1 MVFAQTLPGARKTG
15 MKAICYVG
23 LLLLGLLAA
32 CGAQKRAMQLPPLQA
47 SQQSGSLV
55 AQFGARLTIAGQN
68 APVQGEVQ
76 MTEAGGSLALILPHG
91 RTLGVCTYS
100 ANVAPATEPKVAAA
114 PQPVEMQCTP
124 AEGMGREAANLL
136 VRAGVAVYR
145 ILPALGQ
152 DAVHP
157 NLEGKGW
164 KARFSPTTDG
174 LNGVYSEQDGMT
186 MDMYFVEISH
196 L

>member
-1 MVFAQTLPGARKTG
+1 
-15 MKAICYVG
+15 MKAVRYLS
-23 LLLLGLLAA
+23 LLLILGLLAA
-32 CGAQKRAMQLPPLQA
+32 CGAQRTMQLPPLQA
-47 SQQSGSLV
+47 DQQKGSLI

-145 ILPALGQ
+145 IVPALGQ
-152 DAVHP
+152 DTALT

-164 KARFSPTTDG
+164 KARFSPTADG
-174 LNGVYSEQDGMT
+174 LNGVYSEHDGMT
-186 MDMYFVEISH
+186 IDMYFVEISH

>member
-1 MVFAQTLPGARKTG
+1 MMALRCA
-15 MKAICYVG
+15 G
-23 LLLLGLLAA
+23 LLLILGLVAA
-32 CGAQKRAMQLPPLQA
+32 CGAQKRTVQLPSLQA
-47 SQQSGSLV
+47 GQQSGSLV

-76 MTEAGGSLALILPHG
+76 MTESGGSLALILPHG

-100 ANVAPATEPKVAAA
+100 PDVALDSEPKGATSAQSVK
-114 PQPVEMQCTP
+114 MQCIP
-124 AEGMGREAANLL
+124 AEGMGREAASLL

-152 DAVHP
+152 DPALTT
-157 NLEGKGW
+157 LEGKGW
-164 KARFSPTTDG
+164 KARFSPTADG
-174 LNGVYSEQDGMT
+174 LNGVYSEHDGMT
-186 MDMYFVEISH
+186 IDMYFVEISH

>member
-1 MVFAQTLPGARKTG
+1 
-15 MKAICYVG
+15 MKAIRYIG
-23 LLLLGLLAA
+23 LLLMLGLVAA
-32 CGAQKRAMQLPPLQA
+32 CGAQKRTMQLPPLQA

-55 AQFGARLTIAGQN
+55 AQFGARLTLAGQS

-76 MTEAGGSLALILPHG
+76 MTESGGSLALILPHG

-100 ANVAPATEPKVAAA
+100 PDVALDSEPKGATSAQSVK
-114 PQPVEMQCTP
+114 MQCIP
-124 AEGMGREAANLL
+124 AEGMGREAASLL

-152 DAVHP
+152 DTALT

-164 KARFSPTTDG
+164 KARFSPTADG

>member
-1 MVFAQTLPGARKTG
+1 MNALR
-15 MKAICYVG
+15 YLG
-23 LLLLGLLAA
+23 LLLIVGLLAA
-32 CGAQKRAMQLPPLQA
+32 CGAQKRTMVLPPLQA
-47 SQQSGSLV
+47 GQQSGSLV
-55 AQFGARLTIAGQN
+55 AQFGARLTIAGQS

-76 MTEAGGSLALILPHG
+76 MTESGGSLALILPHG

-100 ANVAPATEPKVAAA
+100 PDVAPDSGPKGATSAQSVK
-114 PQPVEMQCTP
+114 MQCTP
-124 AEGMGREAANLL
+124 AEGMGREAASLL

-152 DAVHP
+152 DAVQP

-164 KARFSPTTDG
+164 KARFSPTADG